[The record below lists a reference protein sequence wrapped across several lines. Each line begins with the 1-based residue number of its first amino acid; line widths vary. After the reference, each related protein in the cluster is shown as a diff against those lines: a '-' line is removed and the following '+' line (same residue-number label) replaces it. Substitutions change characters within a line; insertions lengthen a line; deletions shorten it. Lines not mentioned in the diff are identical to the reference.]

1 MNSALTYP
9 LWKTMTLQAAASVQ
23 TMHLS
28 AGQSLWLQTQSGIVW
43 LTCEGQP
50 RDYFVRAGESL
61 HFDGPARLHL
71 GTQGSQPATLRW
83 SNACERPSAAP
94 ASPAMPAIATA

>member
-1 MNSALTYP
+1 MS
-9 LWKTMTLQAAASVQ
+9 LQAAASVQ

-94 ASPAMPAIATA
+94 ASPAMPATATA

>member
-9 LWKTMTLQAAASVQ
+9 LWKTMSLQAAASVQ

-94 ASPAMPAIATA
+94 ASPAMPATATA

>member
-28 AGQSLWLQTQSGIVW
+28 ARQSLWLQTQSGIVW

-71 GTQGSQPATLRW
+71 GTQGSQPAALRW

-94 ASPAMPAIATA
+94 ASPAMPATATA

>member
-94 ASPAMPAIATA
+94 ASPAMPATATA